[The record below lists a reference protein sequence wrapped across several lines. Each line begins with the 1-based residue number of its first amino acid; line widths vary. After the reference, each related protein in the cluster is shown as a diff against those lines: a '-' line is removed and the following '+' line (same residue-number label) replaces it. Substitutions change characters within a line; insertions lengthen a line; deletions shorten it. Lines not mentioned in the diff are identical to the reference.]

1 MKNYIKILSILSIFS
16 NSLYAQT
23 ISHNNDI
30 WLHYFGKFNLKGR
43 SAVSFEATSRYA
55 NGFSEKQQ
63 YFVRPSFDYK
73 FSKNLTASLGYSHYK
88 TYVYGE
94 PAINKIPVPENH
106 VWLQATI
113 SSQISKL
120 KITNRLRDENRWV
133 GIAGKENNSNDLS
146 IIDYT
151 YRNRIRHMIL
161 ANYPIAKISNKY
173 QLSAIAGDEAF
184 YNVGKNAGATL
195 MNQNR
200 IIGGMG
206 LTTNPHLQFQLAYI
220 HQHIWNFSNTIRES
234 NPTIRLS
241 VYTNVDLFD
250 SKKQ

>member
-1 MKNYIKILSILSIFS
+1 MKNYLKILFLSLVLT
-16 NSLYAQT
+16 NTLRAQT

-30 WLHYFGKFNLKGR
+30 WLHYFGKFNLEKR
-43 SAVSFEATSRYA
+43 TSISFEATSRYA

-63 YFVRPSFDYK
+63 YFVRPSVDYK
-73 FSKNLTASLGYSHYK
+73 FSKIFTGSLGYSHYK

-106 VWLQATI
+106 IWVQGTFTN
-113 SSQISKL
+113 QIGKL
-120 KITNRLRDENRWV
+120 KLTNRLRDENRWV

-151 YRNRIRHMIL
+151 YRNRVRHMIL
-161 ANYPIAKISNKY
+161 ANYPIARISQKY

-206 LTTNPHLQFQLAYI
+206 LTINPQLQFQMAYI
-220 HQHIWNFSNTIRES
+220 HQHVWNFSNTIRES
-234 NPTIRLS
+234 NPTVRFS
-241 VYTNVDLFD
+241 VYTNIDLFD
-250 SKKQ
+250 SKKP